1 MRPMGL
7 LLSRNAPANP
17 FASRELESSAAYRR
31 KVRSSRTLLGA
42 ARLPQ
47 ILRTRSTVVPRSSS
61 IGERLAA
68 AFLRKADNP
77 TPPFAGGST
86 REPPVQ
92 REVTP
97 RRTPP

>member
-1 MRPMGL
+1 MGL
-7 LLSRNAPANP
+7 LLNKPQCACNP
-17 FASRELESSAAYRR
+17 LASCELESSAAYRR

-68 AFLRKADNP
+68 AFLRKADNG
-77 TPPFAGGST
+77 TAPFAGGST
-86 REPPVQ
+86 REPAGEC
-92 REVTP
+92 EVTA
-97 RRTPP
+97 RRQPI